1 MKNFIASTSDSFYK
15 ILNNILFSHLIIF
28 KNSNFAWN
36 NLAGLKNVCTIK
48 KRIAVMS
55 MDNFNY
61 GIVGNCRSGALIS
74 ETGSIDWCC
83 LPEFN
88 SSSVFAKILDV
99 EKGGSFEIIVGKS
112 YSVTQRYIPRTNL
125 LETTFKSGMDEFR
138 LIDFMPRYHTKENEY
153 YSPPDLIRYIK
164 YISGNPEFSVVFNPQ
179 LEYARFKTKT
189 VIADEY
195 IKCVTSRGSYDSLY
209 LYTNFDRR
217 WVIGGHT
224 LKLTSDAFFLISY
237 NQKLLEQSVERAYLK
252 MERTKV
258 YWLNWSEKTR
268 KYKKYNDEILRS
280 ALALKLLSY
289 DKTGAIVAALTTS
302 LPESIGEIRNWD
314 YRYCWLRDASMVIK
328 LMTNLGHMRV
338 AGQYL
343 KFILNIIPDK
353 DEKIQIMYG
362 IHGERELQEKEL
374 DHLSGYLNSR
384 PVRIGNAAYK
394 QKQNDIYGV
403 LMDVIYQQFNIFT
416 TTLENSEAL
425 WTVTRSIVKVVEK
438 NWQKPDRGIWELRSE
453 PKHFTFSKVLCWVAI
468 DRALKVARLLKMKRY
483 FAPWMK
489 IRDKIKTD
497 IMNNAW
503 NDTIGS
509 FTQAYNNHNLDASN
523 LLLEPYGF
531 IEAGDPKYVSTVKA
545 TQAMLSHNGL
555 MYRYRN
561 EDDFGQPK
569 SSFTICTFWLI
580 DALYKI
586 GEKEVAVY
594 LFEQLL
600 GYSNHLGLFSEGL
613 DFESKRLLGN
623 FPQAYSHLSLIET
636 AINISSG
643 EITLEEKLLKALQ

>member
-1 MKNFIASTSDSFYK
+1 
-15 ILNNILFSHLIIF
+15 
-28 KNSNFAWN
+28 
-36 NLAGLKNVCTIK
+36 
-48 KRIAVMS
+48 MS
-55 MDNFNY
+55 MNNFNY

-74 ETGSIDWCC
+74 ENGSIDWCC

-88 SSSVFAKILDV
+88 SSSVFAKILDI
-99 EKGGSFEIIVGKS
+99 EKGGSFEIIVGKH
-112 YSVTQRYIPRTNL
+112 YSVTQRYVSRTNL
-125 LETTFKSGMDEFR
+125 LETTFKEGINEFR
-138 LIDFMPRYHTKENEY
+138 LIDFMPRYHTKKNEF
-153 YSPPDLIRYIK
+153 YSPPDLIRYVK

-189 VIADEY
+189 IIAEEY
-195 IKCVTSRGSYDSLY
+195 IKCITSRGSYDSLY
-209 LYTNFDRR
+209 LYTNFDKR
-217 WVIGGHT
+217 WVIGSHT

-258 YWLNWSEKTR
+258 YWLNWSERTK

-302 LPESIGEIRNWD
+302 LPESIGDIRNWD

-328 LMTNLGHMRV
+328 LMTNLGHIRV
-338 AGQYL
+338 AKQYL

-374 DHLSGYLNSR
+374 DHFSGYLNSK

-394 QKQNDIYGV
+394 QKQNDIFGV

-453 PKHFTFSKVLCWVAI
+453 PKHFTSSKVLCWVAI

-489 IRDKIKTD
+489 IRDKIKAD
-497 IMNNAW
+497 IMDNAW

-509 FTQAYNNHNLDASN
+509 FTQAYNNHNLDAAN
-523 LLLEPYGF
+523 LLLESYGF

-586 GEKEVAVY
+586 GEKEVATD
-594 LFEQLL
+594 LFDQILS
-600 GYSNHLGLFSEGL
+600 YSNHLGLFSEGL